1 MEIYVQSAGV
11 SQEHD
16 YSWQKITDNG
26 QTPTNE
32 PSQIK
37 KFKYLLENESPSL
50 LLARDAGKLILLVT
64 GMKASQRKDYRG
76 RTIRNTVAW
85 ICQDAEEN
93 EQKLRGIAALSLQ
106 GELDNKIDN
115 AVINAGEYGFEV
127 SYNELRNLKVPITQ
141 NSYPTEH
148 WMLAENSNSN
158 REKLAKVLLSESLP
172 KTEHDTEVLVVVTG
186 IKAENTLKE
195 ARVWRGLSTLVQ
207 NKGFMRYP
215 LPNIYKKSPE
225 SAQTNQGNN
234 IRIVLILLASI
245 GLLAL
250 VSLFFF
256 RPFLLSQRFTPKP
269 QTSVAL
275 AVISQGG
282 QYIVSNN
289 TNGNLLVKNLT
300 DTTTIS
306 LDSEAK
312 TAVKISSLAISFDGK
327 TIIGGDT
334 DGQVWLWKKED
345 NKFNGK
351 PFNKKHQA
359 EVLSVAISENGEQII
374 SSSADGTVL
383 LWDKQGNYQTI
394 KK

>member
-32 PSQIK
+32 PSQIRG
-37 KFKYLLENESPSL
+37 FKYLLENESPSL

-85 ICQDAEEN
+85 ICQDTEEN
-93 EQKLRGIAALSLQ
+93 EQKLRGIAVISLRA
-106 GELDNKIDN
+106 ELDNKIDN
-115 AVINAGEYGFEV
+115 AINNGGEYGFEV
-127 SYNELRNLKVPITQ
+127 SFNEMRNLKVLTTK
-141 NSYPTEH
+141 NSAPSKVF
-148 WMLAENSNSN
+148 MLAENSNKN
-158 REKLAKVLLSESLP
+158 REELANILVEESLP
-172 KTEHDTEVLVVVTG
+172 KTENGTEALVVVTG

-207 NKGFMRYP
+207 NKGFVRYTP
-215 LPNIYKKSPE
+215 PNIYKKSPE
-225 SAQTNQGNN
+225 TAQTNQGNN
-234 IRIVLILLASI
+234 IRIVIILLGSI

-256 RPFLLSQRFTPKP
+256 RPFLLSQSFSP
-269 QTSVAL
+269 QPPSSAAL

-312 TAVKISSLAISFDGK
+312 TAVKISSLAISSDGK

-359 EVLSVAISENGEQII
+359 EVLSVAISQNGEQII